1 MHKGL
6 PELMPENM
14 VYYDVAIIGL
24 GVMGAAALHRLALR
38 NVRAI
43 GIDARTPGHDR
54 GSSHGETR
62 IIRLGYF
69 EHPSYVPLVRESF
82 TLWRALERETGVNL
96 LTVTGIVEI
105 GAPDSALIRGTLA
118 SSRLHG
124 LPHDILNAQDL
135 MKRFPAFRVSA
146 DHIGVF
152 QPDAGFL
159 NAEAGVAAQIAAA
172 RAAGATIKTQSEVLR
187 IEPCA
192 RGIRIV
198 MANETIEAGKVVVAA
213 GPWLKKLL
221 PDLPAPI
228 HVTRQVLGWFTPKDA
243 APFSPDKFPV
253 FLFESRQGVH
263 YGFPPNGDGN
273 VKISKHHHFEE
284 ITDPDKCN
292 REVSPRDENSIRDFL
307 AEHLPAANGPMA
319 DATTCLYTMTPD
331 GDFILDRLPGNP
343 NILIAS
349 PCSGHGFKFAPVIG
363 DILADLATLGAT
375 QRDISRFSLSRFR

>member
-243 APFSPDKFPV
+243 LRLSA
-253 FLFESRQGVH
+253 EWRWQRQ
-263 YGFPPNGDGN
+263 
-273 VKISKHHHFEE
+273 
-284 ITDPDKCN
+284 
-292 REVSPRDENSIRDFL
+292 DFK
-307 AEHLPAANGPMA
+307 
-319 DATTCLYTMTPD
+319 
-331 GDFILDRLPGNP
+331 
-343 NILIAS
+343 AS
-349 PCSGHGFKFAPVIG
+349 PF
-363 DILADLATLGAT
+363 
-375 QRDISRFSLSRFR
+375 